1 MARIS
6 SVMRDSG
13 VTVLHA
19 PFVFVFSSYYGRLG
33 LGGKT
38 I

>member
-6 SVMRDSG
+6 SVMRDSA

-19 PFVFVFSSYYGRLG
+19 PFIFVFSSYYGRLG
-33 LGGKT
+33 LGEKA